1 MSVAYLPVYNCFV
14 SAAWPPSCTLYVMLA
29 GIGNTLLIYFWQCL
43 VQDKSPFYAY
53 LMTLVLDPEYMKL
66 YVDTQN
72 RVTDGATGES
82 QGRATRVRKAQLSVC
97 SR

>member
-1 MSVAYLPVYNCFV
+1 MWL
-14 SAAWPPSCTLYVMLA
+14 
-29 GIGNTLLIYFWQCL
+29 
-43 VQDKSPFYAY
+43 QDKSPFYAY